1 MSESGYDSGAR
12 FFHWLIAILVLAMIP
27 MGLVMA
33 NSGPGTL
40 QNVLYVSHESLG
52 LTILALMLLRLLWR
66 LTHRPPPP
74 SAALNRFEIVA
85 SGANHWL
92 LYLVLLAMPVSGYL
106 FVVAGGYPLTYF
118 DLAQIPRLMGKDK
131 NFSELAET
139 THLTLQWAIYALVL
153 LHAAAALH
161 HHFIRRNDVLARMW
175 PGLRN

>member
-1 MSESGYDSGAR
+1 MSDRYGPGAR
-12 FFHWLIAILVLAMIP
+12 FFHWLIVILVLAMIP

-33 NSGPGTL
+33 NIAGGTL

-52 LTILALMLLRLLWR
+52 LTILALMLLRLIWR
-66 LTHRPPPP
+66 LTHKPPPP
-74 SAALNRFEIVA
+74 SPALNHLEIVA

-106 FVVAGGYPLTYF
+106 LVVAGGYPLTYF
-118 DLAQIPRLMGKDK
+118 DLGQIPRLVAKDK

-139 THLTLQWAIYALVL
+139 VHLSLQWVIYALVL

-161 HHFIRRNDVLARMW
+161 HHFIRHNDVLARMW